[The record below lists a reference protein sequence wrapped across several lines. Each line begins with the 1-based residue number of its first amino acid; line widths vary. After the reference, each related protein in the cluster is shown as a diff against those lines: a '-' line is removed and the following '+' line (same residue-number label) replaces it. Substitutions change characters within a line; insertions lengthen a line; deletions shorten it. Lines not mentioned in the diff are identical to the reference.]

1 MKKFTK
7 VFSSA
12 LVLLMMV
19 GLLPW
24 CGMTAYASGGATYT
38 IKPYDADYDNI
49 NYGTLST
56 DTGLPYDTMVST
68 LVRKTGGNGLGSS
81 YNIKSV
87 EITSGSNATL
97 GTATGTPG
105 QNGYDVPVVINAV
118 GKFVL
123 TIKRTSG
130 WDALHIGVNVRNNT
144 DVESVSLDETEIN
157 ITLGEDAV
165 SLSATVLPAI
175 AEQNVTWA
183 SSDTSVATV
192 ENGVVTA
199 VAPGTA
205 IITATATNGTDD
217 DTTDDKTATCT
228 VTVVLPSASVTTAP
242 TAKTLTYDKSA
253 QALVAAGTA
262 ENGVMQYATSENGP
276 FSPDIPTVTNA
287 GTYNVWY
294 KAKGNEGYN
303 DSDVAGPVEVTI
315 AKADPEV
322 PDVQLSAKV
331 GQTLSELELPDGWA
345 WDAPSTAL
353 TEPGDKTFPA
363 SVTGNTNYNDKTAD
377 LPVAVSFEIENTFG
391 NGGKHT
397 KDKDDSLLFVFEIA
411 GLDADT
417 YPVVSVRDIAS
428 SRWQN
433 LLQTDDIRIDILYHT
448 PHSLHPLAPIVFSG
462 FVPVAGPF
470 ADVEGEDPQGTAGR
484 WRGGRCA
491 GGPVRQ
497 RRGLGGGRAA
507 EPGQAGAERR
517 PARSSG
523 PGARH
528 AQCHAEDQC
537 NGLNHRTSVSLED
550 IPGINLILNII
561 QDTLIAVG
569 YDGVTTGLE
578 CLKVINYTRTEESS
592 AVRQRRLIDDD
603 LGALGLYALHDTLDG
618 TLAEVVRAGLH
629 RQAIDT
635 DCYIM
640 FAGRIVCTGRR
651 VISGLVEHA
660 VGDVVLARAVALH
673 DSFDQVLGNIVEIG
687 KKLLGILGKAV
698 AAVAERRVVVV
709 SADARVSAYSADNGL
724 GIKPF
729 HLSISIQFVEE
740 RDAESKVRIGEE
752 RHCLGR
758 GRSHEKHGSIL
769 LERSLMDEAGKGMR
783 SLFEGRV
790 VIPDYDAGRIE
801 VVIKCLGLPEELWC
815 EDDPGSDHPH
825 GAVGKALAVRESFAR
840 AACIPDRNSG
850 LDDHHCVGIHLQ
862 DHLDDLL
869 DMRGVEEILLGV
881 VVRRGGD
888 DDEVRAS
895 IGGAA
900 VERGCQVQRDGIACG
915 IGARQVTLDVVVL
928 DGAYTTVEQIDLFRN
943 DIHGRHM
950 VALREK
956 RGDAESHIT
965 GSCYCN
971 IHVFDVF
978 ETNKDTHIR
987 PKSQGC
993 HTRPEGTKKERQKV
1007 SLPLCAP
1014 LGARTL
1020 DTLIKSQVLYQLS

>member
-417 YPVVSVRDIAS
+417 YPAFVNAS
-428 SRWQN
+428 EIVTVN
-433 LLQTDDIRIDILYHT
+433 GKAITKGTDFTAT
-448 PHSLHPLAPIVFSG
+448 PGSLKLTLTKEYLDSLD
-462 FVPVAGPF
+462 AGDYTVTVKF
-470 ADVEGEDPQGTAGR
+470 TLNDVTVEGSSTFTVVAPDEAPVPDTGDNTTTAVIFT
-484 WRGGRCA
+484 A
-491 GGPVRQ
+491 
-497 RRGLGGGRAA
+497 LMLFMLSLAA
-507 EPGQAGAERR
+507 MAF
-517 PARSSG
+517 
-523 PGARH
+523 
-528 AQCHAEDQC
+528 
-537 NGLNHRTSVSLED
+537 T
-550 IPGINLILNII
+550 
-561 QDTLIAVG
+561 
-569 YDGVTTGLE
+569 
-578 CLKVINYTRTEESS
+578 
-592 AVRQRRLIDDD
+592 
-603 LGALGLYALHDTLDG
+603 LYANKRL
-618 TLAEVVRAGLH
+618 
-629 RQAIDT
+629 RQ
-635 DCYIM
+635 
-640 FAGRIVCTGRR
+640 
-651 VISGLVEHA
+651 
-660 VGDVVLARAVALH
+660 
-673 DSFDQVLGNIVEIG
+673 
-687 KKLLGILGKAV
+687 
-698 AAVAERRVVVV
+698 
-709 SADARVSAYSADNGL
+709 
-724 GIKPF
+724 
-729 HLSISIQFVEE
+729 
-740 RDAESKVRIGEE
+740 
-752 RHCLGR
+752 
-758 GRSHEKHGSIL
+758 
-769 LERSLMDEAGKGMR
+769 
-783 SLFEGRV
+783 
-790 VIPDYDAGRIE
+790 IE
-801 VVIKCLGLPEELWC
+801 
-815 EDDPGSDHPH
+815 
-825 GAVGKALAVRESFAR
+825 
-840 AACIPDRNSG
+840 
-850 LDDHHCVGIHLQ
+850 
-862 DHLDDLL
+862 
-869 DMRGVEEILLGV
+869 
-881 VVRRGGD
+881 
-888 DDEVRAS
+888 
-895 IGGAA
+895 
-900 VERGCQVQRDGIACG
+900 
-915 IGARQVTLDVVVL
+915 
-928 DGAYTTVEQIDLFRN
+928 
-943 DIHGRHM
+943 
-950 VALREK
+950 
-956 RGDAESHIT
+956 
-965 GSCYCN
+965 
-971 IHVFDVF
+971 
-978 ETNKDTHIR
+978 
-987 PKSQGC
+987 
-993 HTRPEGTKKERQKV
+993 
-1007 SLPLCAP
+1007 
-1014 LGARTL
+1014 
-1020 DTLIKSQVLYQLS
+1020 